1 MRLVIL
7 TSRFPSPPN
16 QGDKLRILQQL
27 KVLSEKHEICLIAVN
42 KGEIKAEDW
51 AVVAPY
57 CKEIHVFKN
66 TLFDLGLNTIRA
78 FFKGIPLQVG
88 VFFKPLHHRK
98 MTDII
103 KAFQPDALYCHL
115 IRMTEYCREIK
126 GIPKTL
132 DFMDVFSMG
141 AKRWYQTAQ
150 WYLKPI
156 LAMEYR
162 RLCAYEKAVFEEF
175 DHKTIITEQ
184 DRDLIPH
191 PNFNKI
197 HVIPNG
203 VDFGEFHPQAA
214 EKKYDLLYMGYM
226 GYAPNI
232 EAACYFVE
240 KVMPLLLKQRPNLK
254 LLIAGHTPHKRVLAL
269 ASHSV
274 DVKPDWKYISDSFI
288 ISRVMVAPMLIS
300 IGLQNKIIQAMAMKT
315 PTVCSRLANNAV
327 KAPASCIIEADSPE
341 EYVAAIFKLLD
352 TPQYYNEIAENAYKF
367 VHENFDWHKTTNKL
381 ERIIFSTAHLKQL
394 KQNEICDTKPVV

>member
-7 TSRFPSPPN
+7 TSRFPSPPT

-42 KGEIKAEDW
+42 KGEILQEDW
-51 AVVAPY
+51 DIVKPY
-57 CKEIHVFKN
+57 CKEVHVFKN
-66 TLFDLGLNTIRA
+66 SLIDLGINTICA

-88 VFFKPLHHRK
+88 VFYKPAHHRK
-98 MTDII
+98 ISKVISDF
-103 KAFQPDALYCHL
+103 KPDALYCHL

-126 GIPKTL
+126 NMPKTL

-141 AKRWYQTAQ
+141 SKRWHNTAQ

-162 RLCAYEKAVFEEF
+162 RLCVYEKAVFEEF

-191 PNFNKI
+191 PKNNEI
-197 HVIPNG
+197 HIIANG
-203 VDFGEFHPQAA
+203 VDWEEFHPIEA

-232 EAACYFVE
+232 EAACFFVE
-240 KVMPLLLKQRPNLK
+240 KVMPILLKERPNLK
-254 LLIAGHTPHKRVLAL
+254 LLIAGHTPHKRVLTL
-269 ASHSV
+269 ASDSV
-274 DVKPDWKYISDSFI
+274 DVIPDRKYIRDAFI
-288 ISRVMVAPMLIS
+288 ISKIMVAPMLIS

-315 PTVCSRLANNAV
+315 PTICTRLANKAV
-327 KAPASCIIEADSPE
+327 KAPPSCIIEADSPE
-341 EYVAAIFKLLD
+341 EYKVAIFKLLD
-352 TPQYYNEIAENAYKF
+352 TPQYADEMAENAYQF
-367 VHENFDWHKTTNKL
+367 VQDNFDWHATTGIL
-381 ERIIFSTAHLKQL
+381 ERVIFSTILEKQAL
-394 KQNEICDTKPVV
+394 